1 LLKIE
6 ASSNHENVRGNLM
19 KRPFLPIHKILIA
32 TFTGI
37 SFASFLVAEPSL
49 ADLTQPY
56 STLNSDNNSNP
67 FIDNGSTGFDPL
79 SLMHRAKFGP
89 LNWNPEQQN
98 QQLDDAAAAFRARQN
113 QLLQGQQRQ
122 NPNSRAANSDNS
134 QKSVPLIT
142 LPASQR

>member
-1 LLKIE
+1 
-6 ASSNHENVRGNLM
+6 M

-32 TFTGI
+32 TLTGI

-67 FIDNGSTGFDPL
+67 LMENGSASFDPL
-79 SLMHRAKFGP
+79 SVIHRAKFGI
-89 LNWNPEQQN
+89 LNWNTEEEN

-113 QLLQGQQRQ
+113 QLFQGQQQQ
-122 NPNSRAANSDNS
+122 NPNSPTANSENS
-134 QKSVPLIT
+134 QNTTPLIT
-142 LPASQR
+142 LPASQE